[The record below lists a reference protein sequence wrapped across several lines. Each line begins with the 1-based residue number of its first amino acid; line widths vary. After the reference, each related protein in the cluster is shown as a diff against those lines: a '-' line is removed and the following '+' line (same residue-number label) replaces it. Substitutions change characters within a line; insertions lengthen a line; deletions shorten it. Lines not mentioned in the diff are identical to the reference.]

1 MKRFFVNAMMMPMNM
16 RLVIGGGMF
25 VCASVSRGNIR
36 P

>member
-1 MKRFFVNAMMMPMNM
+1 MKRFFVNAMMMPQNM
-16 RLVIGGGMF
+16 RLMMGGMF